1 MRRLL
6 KENKLLFTVTLL
18 LSTLVSVA
26 YVFIAVILQR
36 VTDTAV
42 SGDMDGFRSVVTL
55 SVAYLVGLGIVS
67 LIYSL
72 FCKLLVCR
80 VVRQL
85 RSQVF
90 NGILRRNTQDFMS
103 THTAHYLSAVTNDIK
118 LIEDNGVQPL
128 LVIVQNVV
136 MFVTAVTV
144 LFFINVTIG
153 LCLIGCLILMFT
165 IPALFG
171 KALQRRQDMVSKK
184 LSAFTT
190 KVKDILSGYEVIK
203 AYDMDEHVKSSFEEQ
218 NSETTEAKFRADK
231 LIAANESVSEVLAY
245 LSIFSGFFIGAYL
258 ILQGSI
264 SAGILLALIQLSS
277 SFVNP
282 LMMIMD
288 GMPKVQ
294 GIRPVLSRLETI
306 IDYRDSAFEGSQLP
320 TFEKSI
326 RLNKVGFSYDEKR
339 PVLKN
344 VSMELQKNKKYA
356 VVGPSGSG
364 KSTLIRLL
372 TGTYADYDGS
382 ISYDGLDLRVL
393 DVKKLRGMMSVIHQN
408 VYMFSGSIREN
419 ICLHRSFS
427 ENEQD
432 TALSVSG
439 VKLFLDG
446 TSDGLESFVGENGN
460 SLSGGQRQRIAV
472 ARALIQKTPLLV
484 LDEGT
489 ASIDKQTAYSIESNL
504 LNINDL
510 TLITITHDLNPE
522 LLGQYDQIIFVK
534 DGEICEMGSLDEL
547 LRHEGAFHRFY
558 YLPQEKERDTT
569 PVFAV

>member
-90 NGILRRNTQDFMS
+90 SGILRRNTQDFMS
-103 THTAHYLSAVTNDIK
+103 VNTADYLSAVTNDIK

-153 LCLIGCLILMFT
+153 FCLIGCLILMFT

-203 AYDMDEHVKSSFEEQ
+203 AYDMDEHVKSNFEEQ
-218 NSETTEAKFRADK
+218 NGDTTEAKFRADK

-277 SFVNP
+277 SFINP
-282 LMMIMD
+282 LMLIMD

-326 RLNKVGFSYDEKR
+326 RLHKVGFSYDEKR
-339 PVLKN
+339 PILKD
-344 VSMELQKNKKYA
+344 VSLELQKDKKYA

-372 TGTYADYDGS
+372 TGTYPGYNGKICFDGQ
-382 ISYDGLDLRVL
+382 DLRSL
-393 DVKKLRGMMSVIHQN
+393 DIKKLRGMMSVIHQN
-408 VYMFSGSIREN
+408 TYMFSGSIREN

-489 ASIDKQTAYSIESNL
+489 ASIDKQTAYSIESSL

-558 YLPQEKERDTT
+558 YLPEEKKRATT
-569 PVFAV
+569 QVLAF